1 MGISEFGIT
10 YKGEKSPQRM
20 AGLAQLAEDAGFEYC
35 WSYDSHVLW
44 KECYAMLTHV
54 LDNTENMKVGP
65 LVTNPEIRDVTVT
78 ASLFASMNQIAPGRA
93 EIGIG
98 RGDSSLRML
107 GKSPV
112 PWYDFEEKVDLIR
125 DLHAGRT
132 IQHPDTGE
140 DVTLTWTD
148 TELFT
153 WVAAYGPKMLEV
165 AGKMADGLVL
175 QISDPFLVGWFI
187 DQVREGAEKHGRDPD
202 EIKVMSCAPVWLSDD
217 IEECREH
224 VKWFPAMVGN
234 HVADLVDEHHKGDQ
248 LPDELTDYIQARKGE
263 GAEGGYD
270 YEEHAETD
278 AEHLDFLEG
287 QEQIIDR
294 FSIVGTAEDHVEK
307 LKKLGDKG
315 VDQFNIYLIS
325 GDAARHVEEYG
336 KKIVPEFISGK
347 DYAETGVE

>member
-44 KECYAMLTHV
+44 KECYPILTHI
-54 LDNTENMKVGP
+54 LNNTEDMKVGP
-65 LVTNPEIRDVTVT
+65 LVTNPEIRDITVT
-78 ASLFASMNQIAPGRA
+78 ASLFATMNKIAPGRA
-93 EIGIG
+93 EMAIG

-107 GKSPV
+107 GKEPV
-112 PWYDFEEKVDLIR
+112 PWYDFEELVEKIE
-125 DLHAGRT
+125 DLHAGRKAK
-132 IQHPDTGE
+132 HPDTEE
-140 DVTLTWTD
+140 DVELVWTD

-165 AGKMADGLVL
+165 TGKMADGLVC
-175 QISDPFLVGWFI
+175 QICDPFIVGWLV
-187 DQVREGAEKHGRDPD
+187 DQCRSAAEEHGRDPD
-202 EIKVMSCAPVWLSDD
+202 DIKIMSCGPVWLSDD

-224 VKWFPAMVGN
+224 VRWFPAMVGN

-248 LPDELTDYIQARKGE
+248 LPDELTDYIEARKGK

-270 YEEHAETD
+270 YEDHAESD
-278 AEHLDFLEG
+278 ADHLDFLEG

-294 FSIVGTAEDHVEK
+294 FSIVGTAEDHIEK
-307 LKKLGDKG
+307 LEKLGEQG

-336 KKIVPEFISGK
+336 RKIIPEFLEGK
-347 DYAETGVE
+347 DYASSGVE

>member
-44 KECYAMLTHV
+44 KECYPILTHI
-54 LDNTENMKVGP
+54 LDNTEDMKVGP
-65 LVTNPEIRDVTVT
+65 LVTNPEIRDITVT
-78 ASLFASMNQIAPGRA
+78 ASLFATMNQIAPGRA
-93 EIGIG
+93 EMAIG

-107 GKSPV
+107 GKEPV
-112 PWYDFEEKVDLIR
+112 PWYDFEELVEKIE
-125 DLHAGRT
+125 DLHAGRAA
-132 IQHPDTGE
+132 QHPDTEE
-140 DVTLTWTD
+140 DVELVWTD

-165 AGKMADGLVL
+165 TGKMADGLVC
-175 QISDPFLVGWFI
+175 QICDPFIVGWLI
-187 DQVREGAEKHGRDPD
+187 DQMRESAEEHGRDPD
-202 EIKVMSCAPVWLSDD
+202 EIKVMSCGPVWLSDD

-224 VKWFPAMVGN
+224 VRWFPAMVGN
-234 HVADLVDEHHKGDQ
+234 HVADLVDKHHKGDQ
-248 LPDELTDYIQARKGE
+248 LPDELTDYIEARKGE

-270 YEEHAETD
+270 YEEHAESD
-278 AEHLDFLEG
+278 ADHLDFLEG

-294 FSIVGTAEDHVEK
+294 FSIVGTAEDHIEK
-307 LKKLGDKG
+307 LKKLGEQG

-336 KKIVPEFISGK
+336 RKIIPEFLEGK
-347 DYAETGVE
+347 EYADTGVE